1 MNIPTKL
8 NLINN
13 FNVLICTHLEM
24 NLANSKVKDAFAFVF
39 RNSCRDQTWLHFE
52 LEFKK
57 MQPDKKNK
65 STNLS
70 GKTLFLCE
78 KTDLRLIAIIIEMQ
92 KKRKKKRMTLQPF
105 LPFKFFSLTEHFLE
119 NL

>member
-13 FNVLICTHLEM
+13 FNVLICTHLQM

>member
-39 RNSCRDQTWLHFE
+39 RNSCRDQT
-52 LEFKK
+52 
-57 MQPDKKNK
+57 
-65 STNLS
+65 
-70 GKTLFLCE
+70 
-78 KTDLRLIAIIIEMQ
+78 
-92 KKRKKKRMTLQPF
+92 
-105 LPFKFFSLTEHFLE
+105 
-119 NL
+119 